1 MIPFIDLGAQQ
12 ARIRDRINRGIAT
25 VLDHGAYIM
34 GPEVKAIETRLAKA
48 AGTRHCISCSS
59 GTDALILALLA
70 HGLSPGQGVIVPSFT
85 FAASAEVMPVLGAVP
100 VFAEVDAATF
110 NLDPS
115 RLDDT
120 LRAGHE
126 ADIEIV
132 GIIGVGLFGQPADY
146 NAIQAFASEHG
157 MWVIDDAAQSF
168 GAALNNVPVGRL
180 AETTCTSFFPAKPL
194 GCYGDGGAVFTDDDK
209 KAEIMRSC
217 RIHGMGR
224 TRYEN
229 VRIGMTARLDTIQA
243 AVLDAKLDI
252 FEDELVSRQAAAERY
267 AACLS
272 GIVETPLLADGATS
286 TWAQYTVK
294 LPSGTDREAVVTALL
309 EQGVPSAIYYP
320 VPMHEQPP
328 YQHYPASASGLQVTA
343 DLCKRVLALPMH
355 PYLEDET
362 QQRIAAALESA
373 LATAGAASP
382 EIASA

>member
-12 ARIRDRINRGIAT
+12 ARIRDRIDRGIAA
-25 VLDHGAYIM
+25 VLDHGAYHH
-34 GPEVKAIETRLAKA
+34 GARGHGHRDASRGG
-48 AGTRHCISCSS
+48 AGTTPCISCSS
-59 GTDALILALLA
+59 GTDALILALLRA
-70 HGLSPGQGVIVPSFT
+70 RASPGQGVIVPSFT

-115 RLDDT
+115 RLDDA
-120 LRAGHE
+120 LQAGRE

-194 GCYGDGGAVFTDDDK
+194 GCYGDGGAVFTDDDE

-252 FEDELVSRQAAAERY
+252 FEDELVAARLPPTDMRPVFRA
-267 AACLS
+267 LS
-272 GIVETPLLADGATS
+272 KRRCCRRRDVELGAIH
-286 TWAQYTVK
+286 
-294 LPSGTDREAVVTALL
+294 REAAFRDRSRGCRRRASRAGRAVRHLL
-309 EQGVPSAIYYP
+309 SCPDA
-320 VPMHEQPP
+320 
-328 YQHYPASASGLQVTA
+328 
-343 DLCKRVLALPMH
+343 
-355 PYLEDET
+355 
-362 QQRIAAALESA
+362 
-373 LATAGAASP
+373 
-382 EIASA
+382 